1 VAIGQGALE
10 GLGMTNF
17 WAGRRVFITG
27 HTGFKGAWL
36 CLWLERM
43 GAEVHGA
50 ALAAEPGSLHQ
61 LVAPWPGQHH
71 TTLDIRDRDQ
81 LTTALQAA
89 RPEIVI
95 HMAAQALVRR
105 SYADPVETFAA
116 NVMGTVNLLE
126 AVRASGT
133 VSAVLVVTSDK
144 VYENHGEGR
153 PFSELDPL
161 GGKDPYSNSKA
172 CAELVC
178 RSYRDSFMAKE
189 GILVATARAGNVIGG
204 GDWAEGRLV
213 PDFMRAVGDGRS
225 ISLRYPD
232 AVRPWQHVLEP
243 LSGYVAMAEALATR
257 QGGLPEAMN
266 FGPDPDSFAT
276 VADVVD
282 ALSAAC
288 GVARGWEMAPGA
300 HPPEAA
306 TLTLTSQL
314 AAASLGWRPRL
325 DLGETIEWT
334 SAWYAAHRAGRDM
347 RSFTLDQIAR
357 YEALAPTS
365 ALVSVHAR
373 MAMAG

>member
-1 VAIGQGALE
+1 VAIGKGALE

-61 LVAPWPGQHH
+61 VVAPWPGQHH
-71 TTLDIRDRDQ
+71 TTLDIRDRDP
-81 LTTALQAA
+81 LAAALKAA

-133 VSAVLVVTSDK
+133 VSTVLVVTSDK
-144 VYENHGEGR
+144 VYDNHGEGR

-189 GILVATARAGNVIGG
+189 GILVATARAGNVIG
-204 GDWAEGRLV
+204 
-213 PDFMRAVGDGRS
+213 DGKS

-243 LSGYVAMAEALATR
+243 LSGYLAMAEALATR
-257 QGGLPEAMN
+257 QDGLPEAMN

-288 GVARGWEMAPGA
+288 GLARGWEMAPGA

-314 AAASLGWRPRL
+314 AAALLGWRPRL
-325 DLGETIEWT
+325 DLRETIDWT
-334 SAWYAAHRAGRDM
+334 SAWYAAHRTGREM
-347 RSFTLDQIAR
+347 RSFTLDQIER